1 MREFFETAKTDF
13 SATFEGAWI
22 FPILIA
28 AVIWILWKEE
38 DRTRKLLC
46 GILPLA
52 FLAAYW
58 CPLTGQLFIRIL
70 GENVYWRVLWLILLA
85 ATIPCAGCLLLEKL
99 KGIRRQGCFLLL
111 VAVIVFGGEWVL
123 SEEWFK
129 PSPNAYKIPQNVIEV
144 CELLPDNIHVM
155 VSNQLMPYIRM
166 YDPTITLEYAR
177 NALVFNGIEE
187 VYGPVAHLYQA
198 AQESEIDVACL
209 APLAKEEGCTFL
221 VFSKNH
227 TYVGEWE
234 EYGYQEYAETSEFR
248 IFVDKDYEEGE
259 NTRRWDE

>member
-1 MREFFETAKTDF
+1 MQEFFETAKTDF

-46 GILPLA
+46 GILPLVL
-52 FLAAYW
+52 LAVYW

-85 ATIPCAGCLLLEKL
+85 VTIPYAGCLLLQRL

-111 VAVIVFGGEWVL
+111 AAIIVLGGEKVL

-144 CELLPDNIHVM
+144 CELLPSNIHAM
-155 VSNQLMPYIRM
+155 VSNRLMPYIRM
-166 YDPTITLEYAR
+166 YDPTITLEFGR
-177 NALVFNGIEE
+177 NALAYNAIAWESAWEPDFHDQILYLEAQKPEIDLDILMPLAEEVGIE
-187 VYGPVAHLYQA
+187 
-198 AQESEIDVACL
+198 
-209 APLAKEEGCTFL
+209 FF
-221 VFSKNH
+221 VFSNNR
-227 TYVGEWE
+227 TYIGEWGDYE
-234 EYGYQEYAETSEFR
+234 FSEYGRTNEFV
-248 IFVDKDYEEGE
+248 IFADEKY
-259 NTRRWDE
+259 RRN